1 MRGDTRLGITD
12 ARTQGECML
21 TTHNADSLSR
31 GVITFISWS
40 LVAAGIGFALLFTL
54 DGTIPASRIALNIV
68 VALIGSSALLLYRA
82 GYMRAATHLIV
93 WGMFTIITL
102 SLWRNGGLRAP
113 NVHNYPVLIV
123 VTAWLLG
130 TRPTQWLCGLISAT
144 LIFFYF
150 AGEHHWA
157 PAPLP
162 PNASSD
168 VIYFLT
174 VIVITTGLTLLSR
187 RSYLQ
192 RIAEVEQGAQLL
204 SAKDIELQKLSLAV
218 EQSPDSIIITD
229 LDANIEYVNEAFVNI
244 TGYSREEVIGKNPRI
259 LQSGKTPRAVY
270 EDLWATLAR
279 GESWRGELLNL
290 RKDGGEIIESAI
302 IAPIR
307 QANGIVTHYI
317 SVKQNITRIREAV
330 DKIHYLTNFDHLT
343 GLPNRTL
350 LIDRLERSLA
360 MTHRQPKLDAVIV
373 INIDR
378 FKNLN
383 EARGLAFGDMLLV
396 AFSQRIGELL
406 RDEDTLARLSGDE
419 FAILLHDLGSNREQA
434 SRRTMSVVSKIPETL
449 RTPFKFSDVDEVS
462 MSVSI
467 GVTLSPEGQNDA
479 VQNVL
484 RRADTA
490 LHRAK
495 EAGGA
500 RIEFF
505 DSAMTENAEQRFR
518 IEREL
523 RHAISHG
530 ELRLYLQPQVD
541 AAGGWVS
548 AEALVRWQHPERGL
562 LPPGVFIPIAEE
574 SDLIIELDV
583 WVMSATC
590 QLIAREET
598 RGIPLDISVNVSP
611 RHFRQPNFV
620 TWLKQLLEMTG
631 ADPTRLTLE
640 VTEGV
645 VINDINDVIAK
656 MSELTEIGI
665 HFSIDD
671 FGTGYS
677 SLAYL
682 KRLPIH
688 ELKIDK
694 TFIHDAPTDA
704 DDAALVETIL
714 SVARHMRLKVVAEG
728 VETREQADFLNARG
742 EVIHQG
748 YLFGKPE
755 PAQFW
760 VDQLGEGKI
769 SRH

>member
-1 MRGDTRLGITD
+1 MRSSTHTD
-12 ARTQGECML
+12 P
-21 TTHNADSLSR
+21 LSR
-31 GVITFISWS
+31 GVITFIAWA
-40 LVAAGIGFALLFTL
+40 LVAAGLGFATLFSF
-54 DGTIPASRIALNIV
+54 DPTIPLSRVFLNIL
-68 VALIGSSALLLYRA
+68 VALLGAGTLLLYRA
-82 GYMRAATHLIV
+82 GHQQPATQMVI
-93 WGMFTIITL
+93 WGMYAVITYSL
-102 SLWRNGGLRAP
+102 SQNGGLDAP

-123 VTAWLLG
+123 VAAWLLG
-130 TRPTQWLCGLISAT
+130 TRPTQWLCGIISVT
-144 LIFFYF
+144 LVLFFV
-150 AGEHHWA
+150 AGEQGWM
-157 PAPLP
+157 PLSTS
-162 PNASSD
+162 PNRPLND
-168 VIYFLT
+168 LIYYLMIIF
-174 VIVITTGLTLLSR
+174 ITAGLTLLSR
-187 RSYLQ
+187 KSYQ
-192 RIAEVEQGAQLL
+192 MRIAEVERGAMLL
-204 SAKDIELQKLSLAV
+204 SAKDVELQKLSRAV

-229 LDANIEYVNEAFVNI
+229 LDANIEYVNDAFVNI

-259 LQSGKTPRAVY
+259 LQSGKTPKAVY
-270 EDLWATLAR
+270 EDIWSKLTN

-290 RKDGGEIIESAI
+290 RKDGSEIIESAI

-307 QANGIVTHYI
+307 QADGAVTHYV
-317 SVKQNITRIREAV
+317 SVKQNITKIKEAV

-360 MTHRQPKLDAVIV
+360 TSHRQPKLDALIV
-373 INIDR
+373 VNIDR

-383 EARGLAFGDMLLV
+383 EARGLGFGDVLLI
-396 AFSQRIGELL
+396 AFSRRISELL
-406 RDEDTLARLSGDE
+406 REEDTLARLSGDE
-419 FAILLHDLGSNREQA
+419 FAIMLNNLGSDREHA
-434 SRRTMSVVSKIPETL
+434 SRHAVSMVRKIPETL
-449 RTPFKFSDVDEVS
+449 RTPFRFGNGDEVS
-462 MSVSI
+462 MTASI
-467 GVTLSPEGQNDA
+467 GITLCPENENDS
-479 VQNVL
+479 VQSIL

-495 EAGGA
+495 DAGGA

-505 DSAMTENAEQRFR
+505 DAAMTENAEQRFR

-523 RHAISHG
+523 RHAITHD
-530 ELRLYLQPQVD
+530 ELRLFLQPQVD
-541 AAGGWVS
+541 AAGRWVS
-548 AEALVRWQHPERGL
+548 AEALVRWQHPERDL
-562 LPPGVFIPIAEE
+562 LPPGIFIPIAEE
-574 SDLIIELDV
+574 SDLIVQLDV
-583 WVMSATC
+583 WVMTKTC

-598 RGIPLDISVNVSP
+598 QGVPLNISVNVSP
-611 RHFRQPNFV
+611 RHFRQPDFV
-620 TWLKQLLEMTG
+620 PWINQLLETTG

-640 VTEGV
+640 ITEGL

-656 MSELTEIGI
+656 MTELNQIGI

-714 SVARHMRLKVVAEG
+714 AVAKHMRLKVVAEG
-728 VETREQADFLNARG
+728 VETEEQASFLNARG

-755 PAQFW
+755 AAQLW
-760 VDQLGEGKI
+760 IDRLSAGKI
-769 SRH
+769 AHH